1 MSEGSPLKALP
12 RHIEP
17 RKFAGQS
24 VSIAGQVL
32 SDQLARLAGEGVSAG
47 QIDAHLE
54 FGFDDEKRRVVTGR
68 ITAELQVV
76 CQRCLES
83 MALPVDVAVAW
94 AIVWDEEQAKKL
106 PSRLEPWIAGEGP
119 EDLYVMVEEE
129 LLLALPTAPMH
140 NSDCLPADLLVAGE
154 PDEPVEPEK
163 NSPFGALAALK
174 GKIEPKN

>member
-1 MSEGSPLKALP
+1 MSEGSPLKVLP
-12 RHIEP
+12 RLIEP

-24 VSIAGQVL
+24 VSIAGLVP
-32 SDQLARLAGEGVSAG
+32 SDQLERLVNEGVSAG
-47 QIDAHLE
+47 QIDVHLD
-54 FGFDDEKRRVVTGR
+54 FGADDEKRRVVLGKVA
-68 ITAELQVV
+68 AELQVQ
-76 CQRCLES
+76 CQRCLEP
-83 MALPVDVAVAW
+83 MMLPVAVDVAW

-119 EDLYVMVEEE
+119 EDLYVMIEEE

-140 NSDCLPADLLVAGE
+140 STDCLPADLLVAGE
-154 PDEPVEPEK
+154 PPAQVEPEK